1 MIYAVCIVRGVDS
14 TVTILIIIGVLI
26 LFAVGAYYAHQ
37 QAKKRIAALQSL
49 ADRLGLQFS
58 PGANSHHDERFAQFA
73 IFRVGTNR
81 TAYNTLS
88 GTKTIGGQEQSVVMG
103 DFRYTVESGSGKNRR
118 RVTRRFSY
126 VLVGVPH
133 EDVPDLLVRREH
145 FFDKVTDFFGFDDID
160 FESVEFS
167 RRFRVSSSNK
177 RFAWDLLDPRM
188 MDFLMS
194 EDSPVV
200 DMEGGWMCL
209 ADARVW
215 STETFSE
222 RLDFAGRHRRS
233 TYSTA
238 ASHSQCKLAALEW
251 GIACGAFFL
260 TPFEYKLTR

>member
-1 MIYAVCIVRGVDS
+1 VIYAVCNVRGVDS
-14 TVTILIIIGVLI
+14 TVTVLIIIGVLV
-26 LFAVGAYYAHQ
+26 LFAVGAYYTHQ

-49 ADRLGLQFS
+49 ADRFGLRFS

-118 RVTRRFSY
+118 RVTRQFSY

-133 EDVPDLLVRREH
+133 EDVPALLVRREH

-167 RRFRVSSSNK
+167 RRFHVSSSNK
-177 RFAWDLLDPRM
+177 RFAWDLVDPRM
-188 MDFLMS
+188 MEFLMA
-194 EDSPVV
+194 EEAPVI
-200 DMEGGWMCL
+200 DMEDGWICV
-209 ADARVW
+209 ADKKKWPADRFQKQFEFVERFLDHW
-215 STETFSE
+215 PDHVVRGLTE
-222 RLDFAGRHRRS
+222 G
-233 TYSTA
+233 
-238 ASHSQCKLAALEW
+238 Q
-251 GIACGAFFL
+251 
-260 TPFEYKLTR
+260 YKEQD